1 MFYNVSMSIHTQKKT
16 PGTPTW
22 VDLMTSNPEAARK
35 FYGNLFGWTYL
46 ISGPEFGYYANAL
59 LNDQVVAGI
68 GPMMSDDPNI
78 PSAWTVYLATN
89 DSEVDSTKV
98 IAEGGQV
105 MVPTMTI
112 GEFGRMT
119 VCVDPT
125 GAVFGLWESNQHIGA
140 VVTDEPGSMT
150 WYEVTSREAAK
161 TRDFYCA
168 LHGQTSQLMPT
179 MEYYMLNI
187 GSKTVAGVL
196 QMDAQWDGIPP
207 HWMVYFA
214 VKNTDALIEQAGAL
228 GGTLRVPAF
237 DTPFG
242 RVAVLAD
249 PQGATFSIIQLSE
262 RA

>member
-1 MFYNVSMSIHTQKKT
+1 MAYVHNYLPFLLDKKEHLFYNIPMSIHTQKKI

-22 VDLMTSNPEAARK
+22 TDLMTSDPEAARK

-46 ISGPEFGYYANAL
+46 ISGPEFGYYA
-59 LNDQVVAGI
+59 
-68 GPMMSDDPNI
+68 
-78 PSAWTVYLATN
+78 VYLATN
-89 DSEVDSTKV
+89 DSEVDSAKV
-98 IAEGGQV
+98 IAAGGQV

-140 VVTDEPGSMT
+140 VVTDEPGAMT
-150 WYEVTSREAAK
+150 WHEVNSREAAK
-161 TRDFYCA
+161 ARDFYCG

-196 QMDAQWDGIPP
+196 QMDANWDGIPP

-214 VKNTDALIEQAGAL
+214 VKNTNESIEQAVAL

-249 PQGATFSIIQLSE
+249 PQGATFSIIQYSN